1 MLIENSNIETKI
13 LVIQKGEDNTSEYNS
28 FMNCIFSAQKCAIP
42 VDAVVLNAKQSSF
55 MQQACYLTEGI
66 YLRPDYQSDIL
77 QLLITHC
84 LPTITSRKLLK
95 APLMVYIYCA
105 VLFIY
110 LYELCRLLCYH
121 FRSILYV

>member
-1 MLIENSNIETKI
+1 
-13 LVIQKGEDNTSEYNS
+13 
-28 FMNCIFSAQKCAIP
+28 MNCIFSAQKCAIP

-84 LPTITSRKLLK
+84 LPNITSRKLLK
-95 APLMVYIYCA
+95 APLMVYIST
-105 VLFIY
+105 V
-110 LYELCRLLCYH
+110 LCYSYI
-121 FRSILYV
+121 FMSYVDYYVTVFYQSYTYSEVYNIIIIIFIKYLTCL